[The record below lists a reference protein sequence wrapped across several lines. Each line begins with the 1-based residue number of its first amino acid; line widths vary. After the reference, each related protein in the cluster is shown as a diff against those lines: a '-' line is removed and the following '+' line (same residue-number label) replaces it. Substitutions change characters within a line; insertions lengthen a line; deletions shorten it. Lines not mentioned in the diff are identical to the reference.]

1 MTRLLAVLILLFI
14 LSSCDPG
21 YVVVLSNQ
29 SLKDKDIRVIVAD
42 KRKIILLDSI
52 AIIDSE
58 NAPKRFMLAPLKD
71 ATTNSYFFTLH
82 KGKCAILQQ
91 GIGGPD
97 LSEKIIIDHSDTIL
111 LSNYKRIIKKKQGL
125 STSITVKLD

>member
-1 MTRLLAVLILLFI
+1 MTRRISVLILLFF

-21 YVVVLSNQ
+21 HVVILSNQ
-29 SLKDKDIRVIVAD
+29 SLKDKEIRVIVAD

-58 NAPKRFMLAPLKD
+58 NAPKRFMIAPLKD
-71 ATTNSYFFTLH
+71 STTNSYFFTLH

-91 GIGGPD
+91 GIGSPD
-97 LSEKIIIDHSDTIL
+97 LTEKIIVDHSDTIL
-111 LSNYKRIIKKKQGL
+111 LTNDKRIIKKKEGI
-125 STSITVKLD
+125 STSITVQLY